1 MMLTACAL
9 VLAATGTIST
19 ANADFG
25 VTVSG
30 AAKIIDPPASALFN
44 TLESSKYQVWYEGCQ
59 ELVEDL
65 HVDYLYTGSPSN
77 PIQFG
82 GLPPGLSFDFTPTFG
97 LEHSRHGGTL
107 DAGTCVSTYFVHF
120 DPNEKLSNPRATLE
134 FDSQILGIAFSS
146 SSLDNSDI
154 YGADGTTYPTGNPIR
169 GLEFLDRFRVRNGG
183 YKLELSFLAKYGFDQ
198 IRVFTLGDCCD
209 NPSTGVPEPTS
220 LAIWSLAMAVGGGRL
235 IRRSRGRKRGETT
248 QPGLGDGITT
258 SEKTA

>member
-1 MMLTACAL
+1 MMLTACAF
-9 VLAATGTIST
+9 VLAATEAIST

-65 HVDYLYTGSPSN
+65 QVDYLYTGSPPN

-82 GLPPGLSFDFTPTFG
+82 DLPPGLSFDFTPTFG

-107 DAGTCVSTYFVHF
+107 DAGTCVSSYFVHL
-120 DPNEKLSNPRATLE
+120 DPDEKLVWPRATLE
-134 FDSQILGIAFSS
+134 FESQILGIAFSS
-146 SSLDNSDI
+146 SSLSESDI
-154 YGADGTTYPTGNPIR
+154 YGADGTVYPTGNPIR
-169 GLEFLDRFRVRNGG
+169 GLEFLDRFRVKDGG
-183 YKLELSFLAKYGFDQ
+183 YTLELSFLAKYGFDQ
-198 IRVFTLGDCCD
+198 IRVFTLGDCCP
-209 NPSTGVPEPTS
+209 PSTAVPEPTS
-220 LAIWSLAMAVGGGRL
+220 LAIWSLAMAFGGGRL
-235 IRRSRGRKRGETT
+235 IRRSRGRKRGEAAQT
-248 QPGLGDGITT
+248 GLSAGITA